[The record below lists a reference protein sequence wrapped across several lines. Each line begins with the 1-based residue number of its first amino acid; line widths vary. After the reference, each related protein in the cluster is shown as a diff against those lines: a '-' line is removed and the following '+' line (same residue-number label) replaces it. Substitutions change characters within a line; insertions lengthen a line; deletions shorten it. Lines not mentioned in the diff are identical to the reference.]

1 MSPYAAAVRSTVG
14 LELVIRLV
22 FGYLPAVVRR
32 RLAGRPIT
40 VDGDRLDPD
49 LQLLLRLERLT
60 TAGTP
65 ATPVPRRREHL
76 DVATA
81 LVGGRPTAGVGARA
95 LVIDPTDD
103 GPPLAARAYTPDG
116 LAEGS
121 PLLVYL
127 HGGGWVT
134 GSLNSHDTVC
144 RFLAEVGRLRVLAVE
159 YRLAPEHP
167 FPAAVRD
174 ATAAFHFARTRA
186 ATLGADPRAV
196 ALGGDSAGANLAAVT
211 AYLCARS
218 GGPTPD
224 RLLLF
229 YPPCDAV
236 NRSASRD
243 LFAEGFLLTDADIRW
258 FQDHY
263 IPSDRDYGDPRASIL
278 LADDL
283 TGMPPTYLVTAGFDP
298 IRDEGEMF
306 ARRLAEAG
314 VPVALRR
321 QPNLVHGFVNMI
333 GLSAR
338 CRAAVAEAVTALRQS
353 FAGAKCSDGA
363 PGETRTHTVRDLN
376 PLPLP
381 IGIRGQAPAVG
392 AGPS

>member
-1 MSPYAAAVRSTVG
+1 MLPPMRSTVG

-22 FGYLPAVVRR
+22 FGYLPAGARR
-32 RLAGRPIT
+32 RLAGPPIT
-40 VDGDRLDPD
+40 VDGDPLDPD
-49 LQLLLRLERLT
+49 LQLLLRLERMT
-60 TAGTP
+60 AAGTP

-81 LVGGRPTAGVGARA
+81 LVGGRPAATVHARA
-95 LVIDPTDD
+95 LVIDRTDD
-103 GPPLAARAYTPDG
+103 GPPLAGRAYTPDG

-134 GSLNSHDTVC
+134 GSLNSHDAVC
-144 RFLAEVGRLRVLAVE
+144 RFLADVAQVRVLAVD

-167 FPAAVRD
+167 FPAAVCD
-174 ATAAFHFARTRA
+174 ATAAFRFARARA
-186 ATLGADPRAV
+186 ERLGADPRAI

-211 AYLCARS
+211 AHLSVRC
-218 GGPTPD
+218 GEPGPD

-229 YPPCDAV
+229 YPPCDAIH
-236 NRSASRD
+236 RSASRD
-243 LFAEGFLLTDADIRW
+243 LFADGFLLTDADIEW
-258 FQDHY
+258 FRDHY
-263 IPSDRDYGDPRASIL
+263 VPSADQRGDPRASIL

-283 TGMPPTYLVTAGFDP
+283 TGMPPTYLATAGFDP

-306 ARRLAEAG
+306 ARRLAAAG
-314 VPVALRR
+314 VPVVLRR
-321 QPNLVHGFVNMI
+321 QPDLVHGFVNMI

-338 CRAAVAEAVTALRQS
+338 CRAAVGEAATALRRS
-353 FAGAKCSDGA
+353 FAGEAFPDGA

-381 IGIRGQAPAVG
+381 IGIRGQAPAIG
-392 AGPS
+392 AAPS

>member
-1 MSPYAAAVRSTVG
+1 MRSTLG

-22 FGYLPAVVRR
+22 FGYLPAGARR
-32 RLAGRPIT
+32 RLAGPPIT
-40 VDGDRLDPD
+40 VDGDPLDPD

-60 TAGTP
+60 AAGTP

-76 DVATA
+76 DVASA
-81 LVGGRPTAGVGARA
+81 LVGGRPTARVGARA
-95 LVIDPTDD
+95 LVIDRTDD
-103 GPPLAARAYTPDG
+103 GPPLAARVYTPAG

-134 GSLNSHDTVC
+134 GSLNSHDAVC
-144 RFLAEVGRLRVLAVE
+144 RFLADVGQLRVLAVD

-174 ATAAFHFARTRA
+174 AVATYRFARSHA
-186 ATLGADPRAV
+186 AALGADPAAV
-196 ALGGDSAGANLAAVT
+196 ALGGDSAGGNLAAVT
-211 AYLCARS
+211 AHLAARA
-218 GGPTPD
+218 GERGPD

-236 NRSASRD
+236 RRAASRD
-243 LFAEGFLLTDADIRW
+243 LFADGFLLTDADIRW
-258 FQDHY
+258 FEDHY
-263 IPSDRDYGDPRASIL
+263 MPSARDHADPRASIL

-283 TGMPPTYLVTAGFDP
+283 TGLPPTYLVTAGFDP
-298 IRDEGEMF
+298 IRDEGEEF
-306 ARRLAEAG
+306 GRRLAAAG
-314 VPVALRR
+314 VPVVCRR
-321 QPNLVHGFVNMI
+321 EPALVHGFVNMI

-338 CRAAVAEAVTALRQS
+338 CRTAVAEAVGSLRLS
-353 FAGAKCSDGA
+353 FAGLAFPDGAAGGA

-381 IGIRGQAPAVG
+381 IGIRGQAPTVG
-392 AGPS
+392 AAPS